1 MPSLFRYV
9 VVLPN
14 HPCRWSSPL
23 AWIIWR
29 LWRAPF
35 CFCIFW
41 QVALVRWNEAK
52 FANQNWSIDTSESV
66 EHLHLLMRK
75 KCRTVCRTQP
85 QISTDR
91 WISCISCVKAAVVAV
106 AKTASTPTSGPRYQV
121 LPVVAPWE
129 QSKHP
134 CHDVVPQLAHLSAEE
149 GEGCS
154 TKLLGYKVV
163 TQVSNLKYDVLDV
176 LYLPWRSRRV
186 SCPASTLL
194 WQHRRQHGAPAD
206 QALNTTLFLM
216 HMTPTVHATSMSVW

>member
-1 MPSLFRYV
+1 MINITWLSQDRLKAEGSNDLEFFEQLGPCRGHAAGAKRWVRAHWQGTALRFFFTLTLVPSLFRYV

-41 QVALVRWNEAK
+41 QVALVRWNETK

-85 QISTDR
+85 QISNYG
-91 WISCISCVKAAVVAV
+91 WISCTSCVKVTVVAV
-106 AKTASTPTSGPRYQV
+106 AKTASTPRSGPRYQV
-121 LPVVAPWE
+121 LLAVAPWE
-129 QSKHP
+129 QVEHR
-134 CHDVVPQLAHLSAEE
+134 CHDIVPQLAHLSAEE
-149 GEGCS
+149 GQGRH
-154 TKLLGYKVV
+154 THLLG
-163 TQVSNLKYDVLDV
+163 
-176 LYLPWRSRRV
+176 
-186 SCPASTLL
+186 
-194 WQHRRQHGAPAD
+194 
-206 QALNTTLFLM
+206 
-216 HMTPTVHATSMSVW
+216 